1 MTENEK
7 NIIKAVN
14 ESTALTVLSGMYAEL
29 PIMEQIKLEHELD
42 NLILKFSKFRS
53 IENYLENRKAK
64 RSTIK

>member
-29 PIMEQIKLEHELD
+29 PITEQIKLEHDLND
-42 NLILKFSKFRS
+42 LVLKYLKFRS

>member
-53 IENYLENRKAK
+53 IENYLENRKTK

>member
-29 PIMEQIKLEHELD
+29 PITEQIKLEYDLND
-42 NLILKFSKFRS
+42 LVLKYLKFRS